1 MSDNQQSISVT
12 EVMEN
17 LKHRHFVFQHSEMG
31 AHDPVHT
38 LTLRLCR
45 NTFQDR
51 IGGVRVHCMVILLS
65 EKT

>member
-17 LKHRHFVFQHSEMG
+17 LKHRHFVFQRSEMG
-31 AHDPVHT
+31 THDPVH
-38 LTLRLCR
+38 TLRLCR

-51 IGGVRVHCMVILLS
+51 IRGVRVHCMVILLS